1 VQSTII
7 SRPAP
12 IVSLTAP
19 PGAPNIPALEVFVTT
34 GVKIAIGCG
43 VALILGI
50 MAVAVAV
57 FSGAYWL
64 KGKAEQV
71 TGNER
76 RIEQLHEKANAAPFD
91 RPADGVIQEDRLV
104 KFIDIRKRVFTVY
117 EKHRAALEAM
127 GQKKQGDWGDVTK
140 GFSVINEIRVAQ
152 AQALAD
158 VGMSEDEYR
167 FMVEQVY
174 KTAWAAEVAKAT
186 GGKSVSDAAADAYAK
201 AAEAMEQARAGTQQ
215 GRAAAEQARRQT
227 GAPGTDAA
235 VEDTKEA
242 EESVEE
248 GIRDLRKQ
256 AEQARESARDMDVPP
271 ANIELFR
278 KYEAEIKKYAMAGL
292 EWIGL

>member
-1 VQSTII
+1 M
-7 SRPAP
+7 
-12 IVSLTAP
+12 
-19 PGAPNIPALEVFVTT
+19 TT

-64 KGKAEQV
+64 KGKTEEI
-71 TGNER
+71 TGNES
-76 RIEQLHEKANAAPFD
+76 RIEELHKRANAAPFD
-91 RPADGVIQEDRLV
+91 RPADGVIREDRLV
-104 KFIDIRKRVFTVY
+104 KFLDIRKRVFNVY

-127 GQKKQGDWGDVTK
+127 GKKKKGDWGDVTT

-201 AAEAMEQARAGTQQ
+201 AAEAMEQARAGAKR
-215 GRAAAEQARRQT
+215 GGAGAAASH
-227 GAPGTDAA
+227 
-235 VEDTKEA
+235 EA
-242 EESVEE
+242 DESMEK
-248 GIRDLRKQ
+248 GIKDLQKQ
-256 AEQARESARDMDVPP
+256 AEETRENARAMDVPP
-271 ANIELFR
+271 ANIALFR

>member
-1 VQSTII
+1 M
-7 SRPAP
+7 
-12 IVSLTAP
+12 
-19 PGAPNIPALEVFVTT
+19 TT

-50 MAVAVAV
+50 MVVAVAV

-64 KGKAEQV
+64 KGKTEEI
-71 TGNER
+71 TGNESH
-76 RIEQLHEKANAAPFD
+76 IEELHKRANAAPFD
-91 RPADGVIQEDRLV
+91 RPADGVIREDQLL
-104 KFIDIRKRVFTVY
+104 KFLDVRKRVFGVY

-127 GQKKQGDWGDVTK
+127 GHKKQGDWSDVTK

-174 KTAWAAEVAKAT
+174 KTAWAAEVAKAS
-186 GGKSVSDAAADAYAK
+186 GGESVSDAAADAYAK
-201 AAEAMEQARAGTQQ
+201 AAEAMEQARAGAK
-215 GRAAAEQARRQT
+215 R
-227 GAPGTDAA
+227 DAA
-235 VEDTKEA
+235 GAAPSKDADKSMEKGIEELREA
-242 EESVEE
+242 A
-248 GIRDLRKQ
+248 DKT
-256 AEQARESARDMDVPP
+256 REHAHDMDVPP

-278 KYEAEIKKYAMAGL
+278 KYEAEIKKYAMGGL